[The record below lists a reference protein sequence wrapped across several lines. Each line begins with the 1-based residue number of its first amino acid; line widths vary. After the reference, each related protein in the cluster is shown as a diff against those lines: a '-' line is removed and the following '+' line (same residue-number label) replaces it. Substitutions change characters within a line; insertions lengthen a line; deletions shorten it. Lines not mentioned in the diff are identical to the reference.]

1 MIDSQTLHKL
11 QKAGIQVDMLG
22 RKIKVGDTVLCKGY
36 RSQDKD
42 TFAVVKR
49 VNPKSVV
56 IDLDKGY
63 YDWGQYVHNPT
74 KDPNHIYYPDR
85 KYISTTEETR
95 RRGLEMLIIPHD
107 LHEQAMKEGEQTIN
121 DHPEIF
127 I

>member
-1 MIDSQTLHKL
+1 MIDPHTLYKL
-11 QKAGIQVDMLG
+11 HKAGIQVDMLG

-36 RSQDKD
+36 CSQDKD

-63 YDWGQYVHNPT
+63 YSHGRYVPNT
-74 KDPNHIYYPDR
+74 TNDPNHTYYPDR
-85 KYISTTEETR
+85 KYISTVEETR
-95 RRGLEMLIIPHD
+95 RLGREMLIVPHD